1 MDAVIGLAVLRL
13 GDHALELGG
22 DVVHDHF
29 VQGHAGVIA
38 AGGSL
43 EGVVGVAAGAHKV
56 VGDNGVGL
64 FGVECLAAHGLDHDP
79 VDGGGLAIGGAG
91 IELLGV
97 KLGAGVHGELN
108 AGHLGEAPPMAS
120 GVQ

>member
-1 MDAVIGLAVLRL
+1 MLLMLMIPILLTIVPGMLYQSMRLLARNKSTLTHYVLSLLHISGLHLVVGDGVDAVIGLAVLRL

-56 VGDNGVGL
+56 VGRCV
-64 FGVECLAAHGLDHDP
+64 
-79 VDGGGLAIGGAG
+79 
-91 IELLGV
+91 
-97 KLGAGVHGELN
+97 
-108 AGHLGEAPPMAS
+108 
-120 GVQ
+120 